1 PKADIT
7 ASLIMPDGPDGPAF
21 LVYDNFR
28 AILKWNRSDYFA
40 LTAGYLADRIA
51 GKNTVMLP

>member
-1 PKADIT
+1 
-7 ASLIMPDGPDGPAF
+7 MPDGPDGAVF

-28 AILKWNRSDYFA
+28 VILHWNRSDYFA

-51 GKNTVMLP
+51 GKNTVLFAR